1 MQRGRFRRVCCVLP
15 KEVSASVKIIRAGH
29 RPSPPVGYR
38 NRIVPEKRHDR
49 KAVHTSVFKQPGP
62 TKSIGSCA
70 CGPLFLCP
78 SRILSSVT
86 RLERRSPSAFF
97 TDKAGANLV
106 IADRFRLGGRR
117 AMHKRSLRYFIVGC
131 EALLAL
137 FALMAFVAG
146 VNVFIYFSRLPGVG
160 IQRLIHVRTG
170 GLILVELVATAIFG
184 TWFGRL
190 AVRNFRDTRAKADR
204 KEAASLS
211 ILR

>member
-1 MQRGRFRRVCCVLP
+1 
-15 KEVSASVKIIRAGH
+15 
-29 RPSPPVGYR
+29 
-38 NRIVPEKRHDR
+38 
-49 KAVHTSVFKQPGP
+49 
-62 TKSIGSCA
+62 
-70 CGPLFLCP
+70 
-78 SRILSSVT
+78 
-86 RLERRSPSAFF
+86 
-97 TDKAGANLV
+97 
-106 IADRFRLGGRR
+106 
-117 AMHKRSLRYFIVGC
+117 MHKRSLRYFIVGC

-170 GLILVELVATAIFG
+170 GLILVELVATAILG